1 MPSSETV
8 VISLHPEHAN
18 KILSGNKK
26 LEFRRVWATKP
37 VKAVVIYATQPV
49 QKIVAI
55 GYVKQTHYGS
65 PHKLW
70 NIAKLI
76 GGGLSRRSLY
86 KYFEGKK
93 SGYAIEF
100 ERIVK
105 LKRPV
110 HPESVFNSFHPPQ
123 SFTYLK
129 ESESENLEALVA
141 DQADLPGKVIFVSGV
156 HGVGKTSMCEVY
168 KTNEMFT
175 FQSAGQ
181 LIRAARSQSNID
193 QSKDVKNIDDNQKL
207 LINAVSNI
215 KNSGKFLLLDGHFAV
230 WDSEHQ
236 PTAID
241 TKVFIELGI
250 DSIITIHDEPQLI
263 AERIN
268 TRDEKS
274 SLSADEIDAL
284 QKLEIEQASQIAR
297 KLNVPLTFLKAFEIK
312 SFENV
317 VNSYSSN

>member
-1 MPSSETV
+1 MPGSETV

-55 GYVKQTHYGS
+55 GYVKQVHYGS
-65 PHKLW
+65 PNKLW

-105 LKRPV
+105 LKKPAN
-110 HPESVFNSFHPPQ
+110 PKSIFSSFHPPQ
-123 SFTYLK
+123 SFTYLTD
-129 ESESENLEALVA
+129 SESENLKNLIASQV
-141 DQADLPGKVIFVSGV
+141 DSSGKVIFVSGV
-156 HGVGKTSMCEVY
+156 HGVGKTSMCESY
-168 KTNEMFT
+168 KANEMFT

-181 LIRAARSQSNID
+181 LIKAARAESCIG
-193 QSKDVKNIDDNQKL
+193 QSKDVKNIDDNQQL

-215 KNSGKFLLLDGHFAV
+215 RNSGKLLLLDGHFAI
-230 WDSEHQ
+230 WNDEHK
-236 PTAID
+236 PTAIE

-274 SLSADEIDAL
+274 SLSAEEIDAL
-284 QKLEIEQASQIAR
+284 QKLEIKQASQIANE
-297 KLNVPLTFLKAFEIK
+297 LNLPLTFLKAFEIE
-312 SFENV
+312 SFKKL
-317 VNSYSSN
+317 VNSYSSD